1 MAVGRSQAAVL
12 IAPRPNAKFI
22 IAASSAMGISYLQ
35 GAETDSAVSQPL
47 ANHDARV
54 VSQAAVC
61 SAPSKIVDLRYFGPL
76 EIGLSGYVPRLTT
89 SWIEWIEG
97 L

>member
-47 ANHDARV
+47 ANAHARV
-54 VSQAAVC
+54 VSQAAVR
-61 SAPSKIVDLRYFGPL
+61 SAPCKIVRKSTILRSLGDWLERLRAKVDYF
-76 EIGLSGYVPRLTT
+76 VD
-89 SWIEWIEG
+89 
-97 L
+97 

>member
-12 IAPRPNAKFI
+12 IAPRPKAKFI

-47 ANHDARV
+47 ANLDARV

-61 SAPSKIVDLRYFGPL
+61 SASCKIVRKSTILRSLGDWLERLRAKVDYF
-76 EIGLSGYVPRLTT
+76 VD
-89 SWIEWIEG
+89 
-97 L
+97 